1 MEYNPL
7 DSLSTLMAKGLRFT
21 EEELRDITV
30 DLLFALIYLH
40 NAYIIHRV
48 SGGESYDRPGHQ
60 AREHADHGE
69 WNGYTRQLGSG
80 CSSGDC

>member
-7 DSLSTLMAKGLRFT
+7 DSLSKLMAKGLRFT

-40 NAYIIHRV
+40 NEHIIHRV

-60 AREHADHGE
+60 AR
-69 WNGYTRQLGSG
+69 
-80 CSSGDC
+80 